1 MEYSRKGLQLTEDFE
16 GCRLLA
22 YQDVAGYWTIGFG
35 HRVGVKQGD
44 SCTPEQAEALL
55 VADIAWAVAF
65 VNHVVKVPIA
75 QGIFDSLV
83 DFTYNLGSGNLQSS
97 TLLKLVNDSNFKAAA
112 EEFER
117 WDLAGGKVVAG
128 LLRRRQA
135 EETEFKS

>member
-44 SCTPEQAEALL
+44 SGTSEQAEALL